1 MANPL
6 LFSIRQAERD
16 NRKLKSL
23 FGRSIGSKAKP
34 RGAIL
39 SAYRQGRRQIAQL
52 LKGNASDIEVSNALS
67 DFSLNVSVII
77 DDAVRQAIE
86 LGKASS
92 VAQLAAYA
100 DEGVSFLASRQ
111 SPNLQLFTASPRAA
125 IERQMAVIRGLIASN
140 ASIEE
145 IVGDD
150 VRLGVMQPAPV
161 QRDTANFTAIA
172 AAAGFS
178 YWLNGSQPE
187 TRPQSVFMKQAIAGI
202 DERTTDCCLRVHGQ
216 VQPID
221 KPFELRGTP
230 RYADKVQNPP
240 FHNYCRTSTAL
251 YMEQW
256 DDGLTEQ
263 MRQAARLETEARDK
277 ANYKAPHPANAFT
290 RVRR

>member
-86 LGKASS
+86 LGRASS

-125 IERQMAVIRGLIASN
+125 IERQMTVIRGLLASN